1 MGVEWGYND
10 GNVMQFF
17 IMEMLCILTRRWT
30 GVINLLIDLNTPNI
44 LWFKVCRLYVAVLAH
59 HSHHADLVLVSW
71 TIYGT
76 DSVVS
81 ISCQHLRAS
90 RKDIPLQF
98 KRRFLRVKQW
108 ECPKNCQLHAIFPWF
123 WRWVG
128 RSSSTVAPALELRA
142 PSFFQHAIATI
153 LKNTY

>member
-1 MGVEWGYND
+1 MRSWQIDDSATKNGIKHNQDNHNSDRMGVEWGYND
-10 GNVMQFF
+10 GNVMQFLM
-17 IMEMLCILTRRWT
+17 METMILTRRWT
-30 GVINLLIDLNTPNI
+30 GVINFLIDLNTPNI

-76 DSVVS
+76 NSVVS
-81 ISCQHLRAS
+81 ISCQHFRAS

-123 WRWVG
+123 
-128 RSSSTVAPALELRA
+128 
-142 PSFFQHAIATI
+142 
-153 LKNTY
+153 